1 MIGFFDENPNTLY
14 ALICLEV
21 VLLLMILRRVNK

>member
-1 MIGFFDENPNTLY
+1 MGFFDENPNTLY
-14 ALICLEV
+14 ALIVLEA